1 MKFWVVNFFSLFQK
15 KITQSLKCRT
25 LKWRHLWVQ
34 VDLDLQVHSF
44 QGYFDPEMTLCC
56 NFCGPRGALLFIF
69 FSITWKNVFLF
80 EICVQRFM
88 FSLVFSRWFYMGIN
102 HNLLMP
108 PGICFFNFHFWVT
121 LFVSHL
127 KYMGHFWVI
136 VNFEPTSA
144 MTFKCTPKW
153 TQWCW
158 YLRASF

>member
-1 MKFWVVNFFSLFQK
+1 MKAPVGSGGFKPTSAFISGLFWPWNDPLLQLLWTQRCTHVN
-15 KITQSLKCRT
+15 
-25 LKWRHLWVQ
+25 V
-34 VDLDLQVHSF
+34 
-44 QGYFDPEMTLCC
+44 
-56 NFCGPRGALLFIF
+56 F
-69 FSITWKNVFLF
+69 FSITGKNVFLF

-88 FSLVFSRWFYMGIN
+88 FSLVFFSRWFYMGIN
-102 HNLLMP
+102 HNLVMP

>member
-1 MKFWVVNFFSLFQK
+1 MKAPVGSGGFRPTSAFISGLFWPWNDPLLQLLWTQRCTLIYFFFNHLE
-15 KITQSLKCRT
+15 KC
-25 LKWRHLWVQ
+25 
-34 VDLDLQVHSF
+34 
-44 QGYFDPEMTLCC
+44 
-56 NFCGPRGALLFIF
+56 
-69 FSITWKNVFLF
+69 LF

-136 VNFEPTSA
+136 VNFEPTDAKSA
-144 MTFKCTPKW
+144 KW
-153 TQWCW
+153 TQWCRCLKIKTSIFLW
-158 YLRASF
+158 TLIC